1 MKIKDLT
8 TEQRYDFNQVQL
20 KFDELLKINLSHLS
34 TSSLTLYKRA
44 ASFIT
49 VTNNLQDKETK
60 DITIELVD
68 YVLHIIIYLL
78 L

>member
-34 TSSLTLYKRA
+34 TSSLTL
-44 ASFIT
+44 
-49 VTNNLQDKETK
+49 
-60 DITIELVD
+60 
-68 YVLHIIIYLL
+68 
-78 L
+78 